1 MTFTSRTI
9 ILIFLSAVCM
19 MYGVI
24 DPAAV
29 YVSIGILLLTAGG
42 CAFEF
47 FQIPDE
53 RQILVSRHVAS
64 KLALGAPNTV
74 TLDIENRSLQSLSL
88 VIRDEPPDEFELRDV
103 IFKERLKRRERKE
116 LTYRVTPDQRGD
128 YFFHQLNIACDGPI
142 FGLIRRILVYQIGQS
157 VKVYPNYKEIKK
169 FELMSMR
176 GKLAEIGMRPV
187 KQYGLG
193 TEFESLREYN
203 PDDEYR
209 RIDWNAS
216 ARAGKLISMQ
226 YQLERSQQVMILIDA
241 GRLMGTTSLGLSKLD
256 HAINAALMLAHIS
269 VKRDDRVGLLV
280 FSQAIQSYLAPKKNK
295 SQLARMADQ
304 LYNVKSELVESDYG
318 RAFEFLK
325 LKQKRRSLIVV
336 FTEVLDRYASQI
348 LIKNLAMMYPKH
360 LPLCVIMKDRLLS
373 QIIHQ
378 PADTTD
384 SVFEKAVTAELINE
398 RREALAFLK
407 TNGVMVLDVLPE
419 ELTTAVINQYIEI
432 KSKAVL

>member
-1 MTFTSRTI
+1 
-9 ILIFLSAVCM
+9 
-19 MYGVI
+19 
-24 DPAAV
+24 
-29 YVSIGILLLTAGG
+29 
-42 CAFEF
+42 
-47 FQIPDE
+47 
-53 RQILVSRHVAS
+53 
-64 KLALGAPNTV
+64 
-74 TLDIENRSLQSLSL
+74 
-88 VIRDEPPDEFELRDV
+88 
-103 IFKERLKRRERKE
+103 
-116 LTYRVTPDQRGD
+116 
-128 YFFHQLNIACDGPI
+128 
-142 FGLIRRILVYQIGQS
+142 
-157 VKVYPNYKEIKK
+157 
-169 FELMSMR
+169 
-176 GKLAEIGMRPV
+176 
-187 KQYGLG
+187 
-193 TEFESLREYN
+193 
-203 PDDEYR
+203 
-209 RIDWNAS
+209 
-216 ARAGKLISMQ
+216 
-226 YQLERSQQVMILIDA
+226 MILIDA